1 MPDYK
6 AIVIDVEA
14 KSTPQGEADKWKDIT
29 PHMPILT
36 RDIKTP
42 ALDSESDLTSVVSG
56 MPTVFARSNLFK
68 LAIDYVQKPSEQ
80 STQQGGG
87 LINFYNNLVD
97 EWRGFIACIALDYS
111 KIKVHRIKLAYSDG
125 KDISST
131 NNLYEPKGAFG
142 NMLFRRKELWMLQGR
157 SAIGNNIP
165 FIDVIMYGGDREEE
179 RNVVGAVSPESLL
192 FTSPSYKVKT
202 NHPFVNPA
210 TGKFCDPL
218 KSRLDKDDALALLAY
233 VEHIEKQINKL
244 ADYYKNLKE
253 DIKPNY
259 STIQGN
265 IRKWKEEITAYC
277 KEHGYDLDAKDI
289 PSVPLFSEPYNLVF
303 NYSSKLYGL
312 EGVIFDDEQAAPNN
326 KIYFDPK
333 DILLPKESEIA
344 RIDFSNKEITRNP
357 ALLAEQ
363 PVYVLKAQ
371 IKGKNNEFA
380 YFALPITPL
389 GLNVFGKNIG
399 ALTGIEND
407 NGSSIRSKMT
417 AIYDQ
422 DAPLDNLEVV
432 LQLITENNK
441 QKSLKESYTVK
452 KDRISNKDI
461 MLWPN
466 FISKDWNR
474 YFLYSELPH
483 NVVAQG
489 CPFRAVPIVGS
500 TQDNDFRIIVDEDTQ
515 EPVVLAKDGKIT
527 IPDRTKRE
535 TGLEAKFHVVSDNR
549 TSDNNYKYEIYESN
563 LPFKGVKL
571 SAGNKESGYLV
582 IRYTV
587 SDVDN
592 LPKND
597 LQISHHLSPAI
608 VGIDFGSTNTSV
620 AYNANNQ
627 ERGIKF
633 KNHRISLL
641 QAGRLAT
648 CKERDLFFFQS
659 KEIEGNSIKSILTL
673 NDQRRLVPGDFDAA
687 SREVSGGMPCF
698 DPSLLPVDSVTENRI
713 FLKCADIGQIQLVH
727 NMKWTTSG
735 DDIANKKAFLRSLM
749 LHIYAQLYTEGCVPE
764 KLNWSYPSSMSNN
777 LVIQYSQIWNDLSKG
792 LSPVKGKDL
801 AICKSNVQLQITDNP
816 SDGWGNSITDKDNG
830 WDDVNDDTFSWENQD
845 DNGSWE
851 DPTSSN
857 SGSWGKDAVKS
868 TGWGDD
874 ISSSD
879 NGWTPIS
886 NNRKKVED
894 LKPDTNEINF
904 DFQTVPKDTCM
915 TEACAVANFMSTQ
928 NMNTNPDTLTLCFDV
943 GGSTTDISALLF
955 PPNNNGELA
964 MIKQNSI
971 RFAAQRVMNAAG
983 KDPNLKNVL
992 LDVCRQYEMKIPG
1005 LNQGPDKYTCETAP
1019 FYFEQVL
1026 DRIPNEGLQ
1035 TLYGALSSSCPILM
1049 SVNLYVTGLI
1059 IYYAGQITNKLVKV
1073 IRTSLGKEIEFYANN
1088 KFKVNVRFAG
1098 KGSRIF
1104 EWLSTI
1110 QFDAAKSYYVNM
1122 YMRGIGGKNTAMQLL
1137 YGPPAIQLNNRIS
1150 TDVKYEVSK
1159 GLVNAT
1165 RPILI
1170 PKDSMEA
1177 IEILGEDNFII
1188 LKASDYQEILLTF
1201 DNAITTQMMAQ
1212 MGRFF
1217 MQKQPQKG
1225 FACNKFADFAHLF
1238 FQASTQ
1244 LFELKLT
1251 QNDFIAGFKD
1261 MNIDNYV
1268 QNLPEYRRAKQESK
1282 DGKFDFVAPI
1292 IILEGMKFYDE
1303 VLMNKL

>member
-6 AIVIDVEA
+6 AIVIDVEV

-620 AYNANNQ
+620 AYNANN
-627 ERGIKF
+627 
-633 KNHRISLL
+633 
-641 QAGRLAT
+641 
-648 CKERDLFFFQS
+648 
-659 KEIEGNSIKSILTL
+659 
-673 NDQRRLVPGDFDAA
+673 
-687 SREVSGGMPCF
+687 
-698 DPSLLPVDSVTENRI
+698 
-713 FLKCADIGQIQLVH
+713 
-727 NMKWTTSG
+727 
-735 DDIANKKAFLRSLM
+735 
-749 LHIYAQLYTEGCVPE
+749 
-764 KLNWSYPSSMSNN
+764 
-777 LVIQYSQIWNDLSKG
+777 
-792 LSPVKGKDL
+792 
-801 AICKSNVQLQITDNP
+801 
-816 SDGWGNSITDKDNG
+816 
-830 WDDVNDDTFSWENQD
+830 
-845 DNGSWE
+845 
-851 DPTSSN
+851 
-857 SGSWGKDAVKS
+857 
-868 TGWGDD
+868 
-874 ISSSD
+874 
-879 NGWTPIS
+879 
-886 NNRKKVED
+886 
-894 LKPDTNEINF
+894 
-904 DFQTVPKDTCM
+904 
-915 TEACAVANFMSTQ
+915 
-928 NMNTNPDTLTLCFDV
+928 
-943 GGSTTDISALLF
+943 
-955 PPNNNGELA
+955 
-964 MIKQNSI
+964 
-971 RFAAQRVMNAAG
+971 
-983 KDPNLKNVL
+983 
-992 LDVCRQYEMKIPG
+992 
-1005 LNQGPDKYTCETAP
+1005 
-1019 FYFEQVL
+1019 
-1026 DRIPNEGLQ
+1026 
-1035 TLYGALSSSCPILM
+1035 
-1049 SVNLYVTGLI
+1049 
-1059 IYYAGQITNKLVKV
+1059 
-1073 IRTSLGKEIEFYANN
+1073 
-1088 KFKVNVRFAG
+1088 
-1098 KGSRIF
+1098 
-1104 EWLSTI
+1104 
-1110 QFDAAKSYYVNM
+1110 
-1122 YMRGIGGKNTAMQLL
+1122 
-1137 YGPPAIQLNNRIS
+1137 
-1150 TDVKYEVSK
+1150 
-1159 GLVNAT
+1159 
-1165 RPILI
+1165 
-1170 PKDSMEA
+1170 
-1177 IEILGEDNFII
+1177 
-1188 LKASDYQEILLTF
+1188 
-1201 DNAITTQMMAQ
+1201 
-1212 MGRFF
+1212 
-1217 MQKQPQKG
+1217 
-1225 FACNKFADFAHLF
+1225 
-1238 FQASTQ
+1238 
-1244 LFELKLT
+1244 
-1251 QNDFIAGFKD
+1251 
-1261 MNIDNYV
+1261 
-1268 QNLPEYRRAKQESK
+1268 
-1282 DGKFDFVAPI
+1282 
-1292 IILEGMKFYDE
+1292 
-1303 VLMNKL
+1303 